1 MINYFNWF
9 KLLIFKQK
17 RYFNFITKLISLK
30 CIFVPM
36 EKSEWFET
44 WFDTKYYHTLY
55 KNRDNKEAEQFIS
68 NLISL
73 LKIPQ
78 GSKVLDLA
86 CGKGRHSLTLYTHGY
101 HVLGVDLSPSSI
113 EQASYFENEN
123 LSFQVHDMRQI
134 IPNQQFKG
142 IFNLFTSFGYFD
154 SVEDNLRVLISM
166 HEMLEEDG
174 VLVIDFMNATK
185 VVSQLVTEEVKVVD
199 DITFNITRKFDGNH
213 IFKYI
218 QFSADG
224 EEKKFMERVQ
234 ALKLNDFQKLL
245 ESVGF
250 VITDT
255 FGNFELKPF
264 NEQDSDRL
272 ILIAKKK

>member
-1 MINYFNWF
+1 
-9 KLLIFKQK
+9 
-17 RYFNFITKLISLK
+17 
-30 CIFVPM
+30 M

-55 KNRDNKEAEQFIS
+55 KNRDNKEAERFIG
-68 NLISL
+68 NLISFL
-73 LKIPQ
+73 NILQ

-101 HVLGVDLSPSSI
+101 NVLGVDLSQSSI
-113 EQASYFENEN
+113 EQASYFENEH
-123 LSFQVHDMRQI
+123 LKFQVHDMRQL
-134 IPNQQFKG
+134 IPDKRFKG

-154 SVEDNLRVLISM
+154 SVEDNLRVLISI
-166 HEMLEEDG
+166 HEMLEDDG
-174 VLVIDFMNATK
+174 ILVIDFMNATK
-185 VVSQLVTEEVKVVD
+185 VVNTLVAEEVKVVD

-218 QFSADG
+218 QFNAEG

-234 ALKLNDFQKLL
+234 ALRLNDFQKLL

-250 VITDT
+250 AITET
-255 FGNFELKPF
+255 FGNFDLEPF
-264 NEQDSDRL
+264 NEQHSDRL
-272 ILIAKKK
+272 IIIAKKK